1 MSKKTFISYLLNP
14 KNWWL
19 PLSLIFGV
27 SMVGLIMIGIHT
39 YTEAPPIPTYITSGK
54 KTVFSKEDI
63 LKGQAVFQKYAL
75 MEYGSMFGDGAN
87 RGPDYTAEALH
98 YVTGYMN
105 NYYQLDIGDISNA
118 ALLRKGIAEQ
128 VKAEIKANHYN
139 SGDNS
144 VILSDAQVFATG
156 ELVKLYIQK
165 FTDASSPGAFKP
177 AGYLT
182 NTEEIKNLT
191 AFFFWGAWVCGV
203 ERPGETYS
211 YTHNWPYDLY
221 WG

>member
-165 FTDASSPGAFKP
+165 FTDASSPGPFKT
-177 AGYLT
+177 AGY
-182 NTEEIKNLT
+182 
-191 AFFFWGAWVCGV
+191 
-203 ERPGETYS
+203 
-211 YTHNWPYDLY
+211 
-221 WG
+221 